1 MRRILIG
8 LAVAFAAVGV
18 ATGGAAA
25 ASSTVRLTIVHVVQG
40 CHVWGDVNGNALK
53 ASQTLKVKR
62 GTKVAIRINCPMS
75 FDFVQ
80 LAGPKLALGAALTQ
94 AGTVRTLVFAKRGVY
109 KLQATNVESSE
120 QMGMTT
126 LGPDNVLVLTVQVS

>member
-80 LAGPKLALGAALTQ
+80 LTGPKLALGASLTQ